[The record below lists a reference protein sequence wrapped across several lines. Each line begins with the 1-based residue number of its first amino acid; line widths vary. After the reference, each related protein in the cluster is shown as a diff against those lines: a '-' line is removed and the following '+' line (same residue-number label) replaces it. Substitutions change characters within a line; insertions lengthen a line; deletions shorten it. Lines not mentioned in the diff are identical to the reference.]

1 MSNCW
6 WITPIEKLTRDS
18 TFSRHDRFA
27 VHIPCCQRCWPLTH
41 MEIWCPPSLFPS
53 PELQDS
59 TVGPHPFALGKM
71 YANWARK
78 WPSLVVT
85 PDCWPIRCFPMNIA
99 VLAGTSYGYAGW
111 GQIVYMF
118 DIVLYSVC
126 FEFLYSIYVRIKCV
140 SDSLCLYQRS
150 EVIQSCLERSAIVF

>member
-1 MSNCW
+1 MNYTHRK
-6 WITPIEKLTRDS
+6 IG
-18 TFSRHDRFA
+18 SRLNVFPPWQIRGSY
-27 VHIPCCQRCWPLTH
+27 PLLPEMIDCSPTWKY
-41 MEIWCPPSLFPS
+41 EALLPSFPS

-78 WPSLVVT
+78 WPSMVVT
-85 PDCWPIRCFPMNIA
+85 PDCWPIRRLPMNIA
-99 VLAGTSYGYAGW
+99 GLAGTSYGYAGW

-126 FEFLYSIYVRIKCV
+126 YEFLYSIYVWIKCV